1 VRTINGAAVLEYG
14 NHLPF
19 FHEPPLGFVVQTTI
33 QDKEGTCKSS
43 QNSVVRMDSHRF
55 RIETEFMLTTGFW
68 LLTTRKT
75 VRFCNWLRIPP
86 VRNQAAVLVQ
96 ASGKRQIIAVL
107 QNGGAVMRK
116 AIQDG
121 CAVIHL
127 RSQSIGC
134 SRSILNCLPTEMG
147 EEPRITGVN
156 TPRPMAQFRNQ
167 QRISIHGINGFRISR
182 VYIDNRFVVCSDWL

>member
-1 VRTINGAAVLEYG
+1 
-14 NHLPF
+14 
-19 FHEPPLGFVVQTTI
+19 
-33 QDKEGTCKSS
+33 
-43 QNSVVRMDSHRF
+43 MDSHRF

-121 CAVIHL
+121 CAVVHL

-134 SRSILNCLPTEMG
+134 SRSISNRLPAETG
-147 EEPRITGVN
+147 EEPINVGQTFLSGTGIVF
-156 TPRPMAQFRNQ
+156 TSAF
-167 QRISIHGINGFRISR
+167 SL
-182 VYIDNRFVVCSDWL
+182 NRFSLSQSQTRMSVPQ